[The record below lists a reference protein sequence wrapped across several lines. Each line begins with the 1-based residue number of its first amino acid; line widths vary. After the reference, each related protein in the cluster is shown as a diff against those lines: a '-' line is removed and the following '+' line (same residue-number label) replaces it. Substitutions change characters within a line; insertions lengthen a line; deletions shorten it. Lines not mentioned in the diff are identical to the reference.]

1 MLAPSQPPKNGLPQY
16 PLGFTL
22 LELVVGMLVLA
33 ISMTVLVSALAPM
46 HQQSG
51 AIWQQIRSAELA
63 QALLS
68 EIQGRAFDDNTP
80 ADGSLLRCD
89 EAGANACVAAFPAC
103 PAQGLTALTEEAARA
118 DFDDVDDYHCFRASG
133 DTFSDV
139 LGQSMA
145 DSYRGYQLSVQLSYA
160 GTEYG
165 LASNRLVKKISLT
178 VTAPDGTALLFNSL
192 KGNW

>member
-1 MLAPSQPPKNGLPQY
+1 MLAPSQAPKNGLPQY

-89 EAGANACVAAFPAC
+89 ETGANACVATFPAC

-165 LASNRLVKKISLT
+165 FASNRLVKKISLT